1 MRGTSSRGSALLLT
15 LALTAGDAALCTGWF
30 PTPDVRMACCA
41 DDQPCPM
48 HAPEA
53 EGAASAHHKTQS
65 TPEDEDCCILSGH
78 PDAVPAASTTAVS
91 ASHGVV
97 SGTDS
102 RPQAPA
108 PVLAGLA
115 RTFAWPPG
123 PHVSR
128 HVLLSVFLV

>member
-1 MRGTSSRGSALLLT
+1 
-15 LALTAGDAALCTGWF
+15 
-30 PTPDVRMACCA
+30 
-41 DDQPCPM
+41 M

-78 PDAVPAASTTAVS
+78 HPDAVPAASTTAVS
-91 ASHGVV
+91 GSHGVV